1 MERKHLIQ
9 MCVFKMPQKDKP
21 EDKSRLITYSDIDI
35 RNIAAVTANLT
46 FLYGKLTTMAFDN
59 EGMRD
64 VAEELLVDAIP
75 LYRQYMPKD
84 IHNCLPNLNVDY
96 IEKFAQ
102 RIFDED

>member
-1 MERKHLIQ
+1 MENERG
-9 MCVFKMPQKDKP
+9 D
-21 EDKSRLITYSDIDI
+21 ENGKSRLITYHDVDI
-35 RNIAAVTANLT
+35 RDMVAVAANLT
-46 FLYGKLTTMAFDN
+46 FLYGKLIGREFDN